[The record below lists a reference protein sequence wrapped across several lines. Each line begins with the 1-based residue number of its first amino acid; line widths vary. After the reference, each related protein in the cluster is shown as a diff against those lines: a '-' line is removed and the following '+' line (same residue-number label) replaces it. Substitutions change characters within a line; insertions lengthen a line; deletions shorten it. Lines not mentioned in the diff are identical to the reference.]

1 MSVNAARKYS
11 QAVAEFNFLAETA
24 ATPALVDYYRAVA
37 NRYLMCALRELRS
50 ATVRA
55 QIGVM
60 TRGPRLPRSLKR
72 NRGADIFNRSN
83 EPE

>member
-1 MSVNAARKYS
+1 MSANAVHKYS
-11 QAVAEFNFLAETA
+11 KAVAEFNSLAETA

-55 QIGVM
+55 QWGDD
-60 TRGPRLPRSLKR
+60 TRTAPSP
-72 NRGADIFNRSN
+72 
-83 EPE
+83 